1 MLSESRLHYNRN
13 FVNNRSNGDLLFSH
27 RIQPFTSKLEKGND
41 FKVTIPLIL
50 FN

>member
-1 MLSESRLHYNRN
+1 MVICYFLIEYS
-13 FVNNRSNGDLLFSH
+13 LL
-27 RIQPFTSKLEKGND
+27 PVKLEKGND